1 VDPSVALFDVYPMAE
16 VRWLSYWMYVLWGT
30 LFAVIG
36 AIALVVASVGVYGV
50 VFYTVAQRTREI
62 GVRVALG
69 AARAQVVGPMLRQAA
84 ILAAAGIAI
93 GLLGAWLVTPVVGSL
108 LIGVSPNDPIS
119 FALVSVTLA
128 AIALVGTWIPA
139 WRASDV
145 DPVVAL
151 REP

>member
-1 VDPSVALFDVYPMAE
+1 M
-16 VRWLSYWMYVLWGT
+16 
-30 LFAVIG
+30 
-36 AIALVVASVGVYGV
+36 
-50 VFYTVAQRTREI
+50 
-62 GVRVALG
+62 
-69 AARAQVVGPMLRQAA
+69 
-84 ILAAAGIAI
+84 LAAAGIAI

-119 FALVSVTLA
+119 FALVSVTLG